1 MPFNKT
7 YLALALALITLPA
20 GAAEPSS
27 TPSPTPDKGPAMV
40 RVDPATPIARVNGVV
55 LNALQLNMLRDE
67 RSVRAQ
73 GGEPGGDETL
83 RDALINAEIMA
94 QEATRLGLDKPLG
107 IQTAL
112 ELNRKELLGRALL
125 DDYMAKHPVA
135 DERVKAEYDKLK
147 SKAGDTEYH
156 ARHILVDDEKQAK
169 DILAKLKSKKAKFED
184 LAKKNSKDSSATSG
198 GDLPWMAPNQL
209 VPEFAQALT
218 AMKKGDV
225 SQAPVKSRF
234 GWHIIKLEET
244 RPIAFPEYDKVKGR
258 ITGQLAQM
266 DVRKYVAELRAGA
279 KVEVP
284 SSTPPAA
291 PGKDPAPASK

>member
-1 MPFNKT
+1 MPFKKS

-20 GAAEPSS
+20 SATEPTSK
-27 TPSPTPDKGPAMV
+27 PGPAADKAPTMV

-55 LNALQLNMLRDE
+55 LNALQLNMLREE
-67 RSVRAQ
+67 RGARAQ
-73 GGEPGGDETL
+73 GGEPGGDEAL
-83 RDALINAEIMA
+83 RDALVNAEIMA
-94 QEATRLGLDKPLG
+94 QEAARLGLDKPLG

-135 DERVKAEYDKLK
+135 EERVKAEYDKLK
-147 SKAGDTEYH
+147 AKSGDTEYH
-156 ARHILVDDEKQAK
+156 ARHILVDDEN
-169 DILAKLKSKKAKFED
+169 LAREITTKLKGKKAKFED
-184 LAKKNSKDSSATSG
+184 LAKKHSKDSSAASG

-218 AMKKGDV
+218 AMKKGEV
-225 SQAPVKSRF
+225 SQTPVKSRF

-244 RPIAFPEYDKVKGR
+244 RPISFPEYDKIKGR
-258 ITGQLAQM
+258 IGSQLAQM
-266 DVRKYVAELRAGA
+266 DVRKYVAELRANA

-284 SSTPPAA
+284 TSTPPVS
-291 PGKDPAPASK
+291 GKEPAPAAK